1 MIKITEEPLP
11 EKDPFDSPEE
21 REEVGPPP
29 GLGWT
34 GKDGT
39 WSQWRERH
47 ITLVTFFLAIF
58 SPRITPKCPG
68 YWQDEIQY
76 YLTGWTCGKMVQVVI
91 LVFLLENH
99 REVLALLGV

>member
-1 MIKITEEPLP
+1 MKITEESVP

-29 GLGWT
+29 GLRWT

-47 ITLVTFFLAIF
+47 ITILAYFRELIAGLK
-58 SPRITPKCPG
+58 PTIPDCWK
-68 YWQDEIQY
+68 DEIQY
-76 YLTGWTCGKMVQVVI
+76 YYTGWALAKITQGAI

-99 REVLALLGV
+99 REILTLIGVI